1 VQRPSPPR
9 RTNPRTFPKT
19 FCAEAGILRSTR
31 LGSAWLKYSLSLT
44 AFGIGGP
51 AHLRAAERVAPR
63 AAWRGQRL
71 HLALVACVFCDVLY
85 VHAALAQLAPYES
98 VLMPDSG
105 KLPLTAGFNDVDGV
119 GGAGLVP
126 WALITGYG
134 TADSWGANA
143 HYTAVQLRDFHL
155 RSYGV
160 AVGALDRVELSAADD
175 KFDATGTA
183 LNGLSVSQHIFGLKV
198 RVYGDAVYDQDSWV
212 PQTAVGVEY
221 KKNTGISNGGAAGLP
236 ALVSPTQLG
245 ARSDTGTD
253 WYLSA
258 TKVYLAQS
266 LLVNAVLRYTKAN
279 EFGLLGFGGDLDH
292 NRSVEFETTIAYILT
307 RKFAVGAEYRD
318 KPHNLSVDDEQG
330 AWDVF
335 AAWTASRNIS
345 IVGAYVSLGSIL
357 APVTGQSRHQNGAY
371 LSLQVGF

>member
-1 VQRPSPPR
+1 
-9 RTNPRTFPKT
+9 
-19 FCAEAGILRSTR
+19 
-31 LGSAWLKYSLSLT
+31 
-44 AFGIGGP
+44 
-51 AHLRAAERVAPR
+51 
-63 AAWRGQRL
+63 
-71 HLALVACVFCDVLY
+71 
-85 VHAALAQLAPYES
+85 
-98 VLMPDSG
+98 M
-105 KLPLTAGFNDVDGV
+105 
-119 GGAGLVP
+119 P

-143 HYTAVQLRDFHL
+143 HYTAVQLRDFRL

-160 AVGALDRVELSAADD
+160 AVGALDRIELSAADD

-183 LNGLSVSQHIFGLKV
+183 LNGLRVSQHIFGLKV
-198 RVYGDAVYDQDSWV
+198 RVYGDAVYDQDLMGAADRSGSRI
-212 PQTAVGVEY
+212 Q
-221 KKNTGISNGGAAGLP
+221 KNTGISNGAAVGLP

-245 ARSDTGTD
+245 AQSDTGTD

-258 TKVYLAQS
+258 TKAYLAQS

-279 EFGLLGFGGDLDH
+279 EFGLLGFGGDLSH

-345 IVGAYVSLGSIL
+345 IVAAYVNLGSIL
-357 APVTGQSRHQNGAY
+357 APVTGQSRNQNGAY
-371 LSLQVGF
+371 LSLQAGF

>member
-1 VQRPSPPR
+1 LKSP
-9 RTNPRTFPKT
+9 
-19 FCAEAGILRSTR
+19 
-31 LGSAWLKYSLSLT
+31 LSII

-51 AHLRAAERVAPR
+51 AHSRAAQRAALRAP
-63 AAWRGQRL
+63 WPGQRL
-71 HLALVACVFCDVLY
+71 HLALVAFVLCDVSY

-98 VLMPDSG
+98 VLAPDSG
-105 KLPLTAGFNDVDGV
+105 KLPLTAGFNDVDGA

-143 HYTAVQLRDFHL
+143 HYTAVQLRDFRL

-160 AVGALDRVELSAADD
+160 AVGALDRIEISATKD
-175 KFDATGTA
+175 KFDVTGTA

-198 RVYGDAVYDQDSWV
+198 RVYGDAIYDQDSWV

-221 KKNTGISNGGAAGLP
+221 KKNSGISNGVAVGLP
-236 ALVSPTQLG
+236 GLVSPTQLG
-245 ARSDTGTD
+245 AVSDTGTD

-279 EFGLLGFGGDLDH
+279 EFGLLGFGGDRSH

-307 RKFAVGAEYRD
+307 RKFAVGAEYRH
-318 KPHNLSVDDEQG
+318 KPHNLSVDDERA

>member
-1 VQRPSPPR
+1 
-9 RTNPRTFPKT
+9 
-19 FCAEAGILRSTR
+19 
-31 LGSAWLKYSLSLT
+31 LKYPLSLT
-44 AFGIGGP
+44 AFGIGSP
-51 AHLRAAERVAPR
+51 AHSRAAERVVPR
-63 AAWRGQRL
+63 ATWRGQRL

-143 HYTAVQLRDFHL
+143 HYTAVQLRDFRL

-198 RVYGDAVYDQDSWV
+198 RIYGDAVYDQDSWV
-212 PQTAVGVEY
+212 PQTAAGVEY
-221 KKNTGISNGGAAGLP
+221 KKNTGISNGAAVGLP

-245 ARSDTGTD
+245 AQSDSGTD
-253 WYLSA
+253 FYLSA

-279 EFGLLGFGGDLDH
+279 EFGLLGFGGDRSH
-292 NRSVEFETTIAYILT
+292 NRSAEFETTIAYILT
-307 RKFAVGAEYRD
+307 RKFAVGAEYRH
-318 KPHNLSVDDEQG
+318 KPHNLSDDDEQG

-357 APVTGQSRHQNGAY
+357 APVTGQSHHQNGAY
-371 LSLQVGF
+371 LSVQVGF